1 MNRPPRSLHL
11 PARKPSSW
19 MYFVVR
25 DISALRGLCPPSWG
39 APSALRVARSRAA
52 RIPVDTRVRR
62 RLLDETRLRRGDARG
77 VEALVVSES
86 RRGVRARARA
96 LELLS
101 RPESDVIGLDEG
113 PTPSASMTWRQCGSP
128 RGLAL
133 RATFRSRSHPAACLE
148 PNTRLSAKF
157 KISLSR
163 ESFLGRTQFNACG
176 PQTTVFHF
184 TVSDE
189 RSSEEICK
197 YFTDVLLSAEF

>member
-1 MNRPPRSLHL
+1 
-11 PARKPSSW
+11 

-25 DISALRGLCPPSWG
+25 DLSALLGLCPASCG

-62 RLLDETRLRRGDARG
+62 RLLEDTRLRRGDARG

-148 PNTRLSAKF
+148 PSTRLSAKF

-184 TVSDE
+184 NVSDE

-197 YFTDVLLSAEF
+197 YFTYVLLSADF